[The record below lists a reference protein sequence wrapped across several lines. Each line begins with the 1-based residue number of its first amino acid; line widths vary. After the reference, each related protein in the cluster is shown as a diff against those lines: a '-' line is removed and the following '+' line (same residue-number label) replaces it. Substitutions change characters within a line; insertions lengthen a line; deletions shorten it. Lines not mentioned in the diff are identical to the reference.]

1 MSPKL
6 SPNTDFLSR
15 KTVELATEAVNADD
29 EVVERET
36 SNVDVHQSIEV
47 DNSGDEHT
55 DEAITFNFNKSKE
68 MLVNNDDEQGTS

>member
-15 KTVELATEAVNADD
+15 KTLELAADAVNADSED
-29 EVVERET
+29 GRET
-36 SNVDVHQSIEV
+36 SNLDAHQSIEV
-47 DNSGDEHT
+47 DNSEDELT

-68 MLVNNDDEQGTS
+68 MLVNNDDEQGK

>member
-15 KTVELATEAVNADD
+15 KTVELATEAVNAEDK
-29 EVVERET
+29 VVERET
-36 SNVDVHQSIEV
+36 SNVDAHQSIEV
-47 DNSGDEHT
+47 DNSGDELT

>member
-15 KTVELATEAVNADD
+15 KTVEPAAEAVNADNED
-29 EVVERET
+29 GPET
-36 SNVDVHQSIEV
+36 SNLDAHQSIEV
-47 DNSGDEHT
+47 DNSEDEPT

-68 MLVNNDDEQGTS
+68 MLVNNDDEQGK